1 MSDIVVVGIAEA
13 NIVFHDKVL
22 VTYALGSCVGVCLYE
37 KNIKIAGMIH
47 VLLPSF
53 HTFHQITDIY
63 KYADSGIPQL
73 VKRMEMYGA
82 KRKNLVAKI
91 AGEAEMF
98 CTEETKTGIGKR
110 NIIAVKDTLNKLE
123 IPIIAEHVGSNYGR
137 SIWFSCK
144 DGSLKVK
151 TVNNGVQII

>member
-1 MSDIVVVGIAEA
+1 MSNTVVVGIAEA

-37 KNIKIAGMIH
+37 KNMKLAGMIH

-53 HTFHQITDIY
+53 RFSDQFNNIY

-73 VKRMEMYGA
+73 VKRMEFFGA
-82 KRKNLVAKI
+82 KRQNLVAKI
-91 AGEAEMF
+91 AGGAEMF
-98 CTEETKTGIGKR
+98 RTEETKTGIGKR
-110 NIIAVKDTLNKLE
+110 NIIAVKETLHKLE
-123 IPIIAEHVGSNYGR
+123 IPIVAEDTGSHYGR
-137 SIWFSCK
+137 SIWFSCQ

-151 TVNNGVQII
+151 TVSNGVQII